1 MPIRFLDMFAG
12 IGGFRSGLERLGG
25 FECVGY
31 CEIDKYAKQAYD
43 AIYPTEG
50 EIYFADARTID
61 PYTLPDIDLIC
72 GGFPCQ
78 SFSIAGLRRG
88 FQDDTRGT
96 LFFELSRILEAKH
109 PAYFIFEN
117 VPPIRTICEGRVF
130 TAILSELSRLGYL
143 CEWQCIDGAAYLPQT
158 RKRVFLVGYLDPR
171 CAGEI
176 LSFTNANAAS
186 LIQLLGG
193 TEGNRVYSDEGVGI
207 TLTSNAGGF
216 GGKTGLY
223 DVALPIKVDTKSGF
237 QLAHPGDSIDLAYP
251 TMNTRRGRVGEKIA
265 HTVTP
270 GNTQGYFFIDMNA
283 DPQLTET
290 ARCITARQDSGI
302 SKHKGEHSA
311 VFIEDE
317 PRAVVT
323 PDKKTIRQ
331 QGRWIKEPNEP
342 MFTLT
347 VQDRHGILRYGRV
360 RKLTPRECWRLQG
373 FTDEQFDKA
382 KAAGLSDGRLYKM
395 AGNAVSVPVVSAVGA
410 VIKRI
415 YQEQIQKG

>member
-43 AIYPTEG
+43 AMYPTEG
-50 EIYFADARTID
+50 ELYFADARTID

-96 LFFELSRILEAKH
+96 LFFEIARIAAVKRPPFLLL
-109 PAYFIFEN
+109 EN
-117 VPPIRTICEGRVF
+117 VPGLLSHDKGRTF
-130 TAILSELSRLGYL
+130 ATILGALDELGYDVA
-143 CEWQCIDGAAYLPQT
+143 WQILNSKDFGVPQS
-158 RKRVFLVGYLDPR
+158 RKRVYIVGYLRER

-302 SKHKGEHSA
+302 SKHTERLEVEENAK
-311 VFIEDE
+311 
-317 PRAVVT
+317 
-323 PDKKTIRQ
+323 
-331 QGRWIKEPNEP
+331 
-342 MFTLT
+342 
-347 VQDRHGILRYGRV
+347 V
-360 RKLTPRECWRLQG
+360 RKLIKKDIDFLDTIQVEMATARQFFFVARLKGQKEKQVFETANRIESKIAGEG
-373 FTDEQFDKA
+373 FEVH
-382 KAAGLSDGRLYKM
+382 RLKK
-395 AGNAVSVPVVSAVGA
+395 PE
-410 VIKRI
+410 IKRI
-415 YQEQIQKG
+415 LALYFDASMQGEAMPDIDGEQFYEVTDDEDEE